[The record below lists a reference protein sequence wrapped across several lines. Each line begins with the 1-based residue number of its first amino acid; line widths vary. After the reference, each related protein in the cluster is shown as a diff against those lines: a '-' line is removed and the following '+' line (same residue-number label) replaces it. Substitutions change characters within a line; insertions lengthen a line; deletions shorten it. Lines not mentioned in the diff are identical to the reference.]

1 MSGLI
6 VDLFAGG
13 IGELFGRRI
22 DVAQFE
28 ARVRWAPGDACWEWT
43 GSRGKRGDGTPSYG
57 TFSMKANGKSRNV
70 LAHRLAWMLVHGAI
84 DQAVKVCHRCDNV
97 ACVRPDHLFVGSQAE
112 NLADM
117 RAKGRAHFNRF
128 ATGAAHPNS
137 KLSEVDVVSIRRLR
151 AKGLTL
157 AEIGER
163 FDMHPST
170 VHDIVRGKTWAHVA
184 QPLVAEALVRAN
196 VGSSELAEVA
206 S

>member
-1 MSGLI
+1 MSGLV

-28 ARVRWAPGDACWEWT
+28 ARIRWAPGDACWEWT

-70 LAHRLAWMLVHGAI
+70 LAHRLAWMLAHGPI
-84 DQAVKVCHRCDNV
+84 GSNVVVCHRCDNV
-97 ACVRPDHLFVGSQAE
+97 ACVRLEHLFVGTQAE

-117 RAKGRAHFNRF
+117 RAKGRGHINSFPRG
-128 ATGAAHPNS
+128 TKHPS
-137 KLSEVDVVSIRRLR
+137 AKLSEVDVVSIRRLR
-151 AKGLTL
+151 AKGLTF

-184 QPLVAEALVRAN
+184 QPLVAEAIVRAN
-196 VGSSELAEVA
+196 VGASELAGVA